1 MIINCRV
8 GGGEMEIIWN
18 CIVYQN
24 ISFLIQKK
32 KIKREVVLDREA
44 WHATVHGIAKSDTTE
59 RLH

>member
-1 MIINCRV
+1 
-8 GGGEMEIIWN
+8 MEIIWN

-32 KIKREVVLDREA
+32 RIKREVVLDREA